1 MNMSQETIRDGMVVS
16 LAYSLTADGE
26 TIETATAEEP
36 LDYLHGADNI
46 VPGLEAQ
53 LLGKKV
59 GDRMTVT
66 LQPAEAYGE
75 YDPEDT
81 ETVPLSDFPD
91 ASELTEGMAVVM
103 EDEDGYVFDALIREI
118 RGDEVVLD
126 FNPPLAGRVITYDV
140 EVVEIREAEEEE
152 LAAGQPYGFMG
163 MDDEHDHDHD
173 DDEIYDEDEA
183 YEE

>member
-1 MNMSQETIRDGMVVS
+1 MAEETIRDGMVVS

-26 TIETATAEEP
+26 IVETATAEEP

-46 VPGLEAQ
+46 VPGLEAV

-66 LQPAEAYGE
+66 LQPAEAYGD
-75 YDPEDT
+75 YDPDDT
-81 ETVPLSDFPD
+81 EIVPLSDFPD
-91 ASELTEGMAVVM
+91 ANELSEGMAVVM
-103 EDEDGYVFDALIREI
+103 EDEDGYMFDALIREI
-118 RGDEVVLD
+118 RADEVVLD

-140 EVVEIREAEEEE
+140 EVLEIRPAEEEE
-152 LAAGQPYGFMG
+152 LAAGQPYGFM
-163 MDDEHDHDHD
+163 DDHDHD
-173 DDEIYDEDEA
+173 DELYDEDEA